1 MKDIIN
7 KLIAQ
12 RESLSKSLIES
23 KNDAKM
29 IEAILNNIISLDGVL
44 MEIFKY
50 YNPEQ

>member
-7 KLIAQ
+7 KLIAH

-29 IEAILNNIISLDGVL
+29 IDAILINIESLDSVL
-44 MEIFKY
+44 IEVFKY